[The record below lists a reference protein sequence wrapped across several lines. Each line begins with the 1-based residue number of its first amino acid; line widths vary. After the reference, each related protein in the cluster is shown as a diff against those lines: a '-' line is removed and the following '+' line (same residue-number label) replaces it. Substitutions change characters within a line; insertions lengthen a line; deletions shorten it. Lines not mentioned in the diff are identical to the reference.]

1 MTSIASSLLP
11 PDEIVRMPEGVPD
24 APWYWAPQHSASVCW
39 QAWARDVAAWLL
51 SQKADARDA
60 LVILPVGAVLA
71 QARSAWSEAVGGW
84 LPRIDTI
91 AAVSSGLAWAWQAPP
106 QSTDQTLPYLTLDVV
121 VDRLQA
127 TRSLG
132 GEVWGRQWAQRDR
145 RGFEFALDQV
155 VDAAHTW
162 LRRLQAIEPGQRAAY
177 LDAARAQLAGAHGG
191 GHAGGQGPGGRER
204 LLLAWAL
211 EWAGATAEAGLPV
224 DLLYGLRPSALV
236 VTTAGAAISPGTEA
250 NLTMGVMRCLAAQG
264 VPTRWV
270 SAEPLPAQPGLPRD
284 RAPMLRP
291 CLDAEDEAQQ
301 AAAQVIAAVNEARE
315 AGATEPVALIAM
327 DRSLIRRV
335 RAMLE
340 GAGASIA
347 DETGWRL
354 STTRAAAV
362 LSRLIQASHPRASTD
377 DLLDW
382 LKSGWLTW
390 ASEGADV
397 VPPEGS
403 GLMAAAGQLEAWCRR
418 HGMLG
423 AWSLQVPPPGAAAD
437 QQEALPQLVPQGR
450 QAMPPAAA
458 QLWRWAR
465 QAVSPLQ
472 ALWSGKKPTLQDWL
486 EALRDAM
493 LASGSLSA
501 LKADAAGELALQ
513 ALRFSEGL
521 IEDASEDAG
530 SEASL
535 QVWQGLSAQT
545 RLDGSAFMRWVATVL
560 EGTTFRPA
568 APAFAPDVVITP
580 MARAVLRPFH
590 AIVLPGADERQLGAL
605 ASQSGWLSNKLC
617 EAMDLATPVTL
628 RAAQWDAF
636 NLLMNR
642 PGVIC
647 LYRQTQGSAP
657 VGASAWLERW
667 AQQEMQSMACADDG
681 REPEVVPAALVRPP
695 LPTLAGNMWALPE
708 QVTATSYDALRLCPY
723 RFFATSVLG
732 LREQDELDEGLDRSD
747 FGIWLHDVL
756 RRFHVERQSQLA
768 ISTADEDVAAWLR
781 AAHAVIAESGLDRDG
796 QRPYFL
802 PFLADLD
809 KLASAYVHWLR
820 AHEDEGWAMQ
830 DVEAVA
836 QRDLPVSGALSVKL
850 YGQLDRVDARHHEGV
865 RQQFVLDYKTGSK
878 DGLKAKLAVPNED
891 TQLAFYAALSDPQWP
906 VAAAYLHLD
915 AKAVTQLDHVNVE
928 DSAQAL
934 LEGLTQ
940 DWARLHAGNA
950 MPALGEGAACEYC
963 KARGL
968 CRKDHWTL
976 PEAAA

>member
-1 MTSIASSLLP
+1 M
-11 PDEIVRMPEGVPD
+11 
-24 APWYWAPQHSASVCW
+24 
-39 QAWARDVAAWLL
+39 RDNE
-51 SQKADARDA
+51 ADARDA

-91 AAVSSGLAWAWQAPP
+91 AAVSSGLAWAWQAPRLA
-106 QSTDQTLPYLTLDVV
+106 DGALPYLTLDVV

-127 TRSLG
+127 TQSLG
-132 GEVWGRQWAQRDR
+132 GEAWGRQWAQRDR

-155 VDAAHTW
+155 VEAAHTW

-177 LDAARAQLAGAHGG
+177 LAQARSQLASAYGG
-191 GHAGGQGPGGRER
+191 TQGPGGRER

-224 DLLYGLRPSALV
+224 DPLYALRPSALV

-250 NLTMGVMRCLAAQG
+250 HLTMGVMRCLAGHG
-264 VPTRWV
+264 VPVKWL
-270 SAEPLPAQPGLPRD
+270 SATPVPLAPVAPVVPELAGASGAERVRGPRL
-284 RAPMLRP
+284 RA

-301 AAAQVIAAVNEARE
+301 AAALVIAQVNEARGLGV
-315 AGATEPVALIAM
+315 AEPVALIAM

-354 STTRAAAV
+354 STTRAAAM

-382 LKSGWLTW
+382 LKSGWLAW
-390 ASEGADV
+390 PGEQALGADV
-397 VPPEGS
+397 ASPEGV
-403 GLMAAAGQLEAWCRR
+403 GLMQACGKLEAWCRR
-418 HGMLG
+418 YGMLG
-423 AWSLQVPPPGAAAD
+423 AWSLQVPAPGAGVVD
-437 QQEALPQLVPQGR
+437 DLPQLVPQGR
-450 QAMPPAAA
+450 QAMPEAAA
-458 QLWRWAR
+458 QVWRWAR
-465 QAVSPLQ
+465 QVVSPLQ
-472 ALWSGKKPTLQDWL
+472 ALWSAKRPTLQDWL
-486 EALRDAM
+486 MALRDAM
-493 LASGSLSA
+493 LASGSLQA

-513 ALRFSEGL
+513 ALRFSDDVDGG
-521 IEDASEDAG
+521 DG
-530 SEASL
+530 V

-568 APAFAPDVVITP
+568 APDVAPDVVITP

-605 ASQSGWLSNKLC
+605 GSQSGWLSTKLC
-617 EAMDLATPVTL
+617 EAMDLATPQTL

-647 LYRQTQGSAP
+647 LYRHAQGNAP
-657 VGASAWLERW
+657 LEPSAWLERW
-667 AQQEMQSMACADDG
+667 AQQEGAAVADIDDG
-681 REPEVVPAALVRPP
+681 RVPETVPAALVAPP
-695 LPTLAGNMWALPE
+695 LPSLADNLWALPE

-732 LREQDELDEGLDRSD
+732 LREQDELEEGLDRSD
-747 FGIWLHDVL
+747 FGIWLHEVL
-756 RRFHVERQSQLA
+756 RRFHLARQEQLA
-768 ISTADEDVAAWLR
+768 ISTAQEDVAAWLR
-781 AAHAVIAESGLDRDG
+781 EAHAVIGESGLDRDG
-796 QRPYFL
+796 QRPFFL
-802 PFLADLD
+802 PFMADLD
-809 KLASAYVHWLR
+809 KLAVAYVGWLR
-820 AHEDEGWAMQ
+820 AHEEQGWTMQGVEVVEEHDLAVSDE
-830 DVEAVA
+830 V
-836 QRDLPVSGALSVKL
+836 SVKL
-850 YGQLDRVDARHHEGV
+850 YGQLDRIDARHHEGAK
-865 RQQFVLDYKTGSK
+865 QQFVLDYKTGSK
-878 DGLKAKLAVPNED
+878 DVLRAKVATPNED
-891 TQLAFYAALSDPQWP
+891 TQLAFYTALSDRQWP

-915 AKAVTQLDHVNVE
+915 AKAVTQLDHADVE
-928 DSAQAL
+928 RSAEAL
-934 LEGLTQ
+934 LEGVAQ
-940 DWARLHAGNA
+940 DWRRLHAGSA
-950 MPALGEGAACEYC
+950 MPALGEGVACEYC

-968 CRKDHWTL
+968 CRKDHWTVTG
-976 PEAAA
+976 ADA